1 MRKVLLSEAVRR
13 VGEIIGRRPLYV
25 PTPLAIQKVIAW
37 LAERIMKITL
47 LSLAQRRILAEGIV
61 EALPPLR
68 CASPQTRCLRSDPHR
83 RHTGCAFK

>member
-1 MRKVLLSEAVRR
+1 MLSEAVRR

-61 EALPPLR
+61 EALPLCNVLP
-68 CASPQTRCLRSDPHR
+68 R
-83 RHTGCAFK
+83 RRAACEAIHTGDTQVALLNKTWK